1 MEDGGRTGGGGG
13 VVELCF
19 SGWLVCVW
27 GKGFLANDVL
37 NCELSSGHTGWAAC
51 TRSGLTWMGPDSP
64 CGPSE
69 EGIRA
74 VRACQARLAHSTYFK
89 ELSSS
94 QVLFNFSTNPIWFS
108 FFNWK
113 TKYNGSIN
121 YKNQFKTKYTV
132 WTSVSA
138 DVASTCLIWLG
149 HHLTWHWH
157 DAYVTIWFGNNR
169 NRGPTCQLY

>member
-138 DVASTCLIWLG
+138 DVASTWLIWLG
-149 HHLTWHWH
+149 LHLMWHWH
-157 DAYVTIWFGNNR
+157 DAYVTI
-169 NRGPTCQLY
+169 